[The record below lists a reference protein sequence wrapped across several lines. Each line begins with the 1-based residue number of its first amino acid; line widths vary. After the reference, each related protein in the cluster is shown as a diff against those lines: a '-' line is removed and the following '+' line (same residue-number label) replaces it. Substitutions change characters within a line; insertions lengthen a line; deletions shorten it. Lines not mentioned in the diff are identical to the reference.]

1 MCPLEHGRIGDE
13 KLPVVERF
21 WPSGCAVNTGLSR
34 SSSREKSRWRM
45 LEPAGPSEIDSKPE
59 TELTCP
65 CAFSID
71 QGLSPSVL
79 VRYFAT
85 GISIGLPFQSFVIQS

>member
-1 MCPLEHGRIGDE
+1 
-13 KLPVVERF
+13 
-21 WPSGCAVNTGLSR
+21 
-34 SSSREKSRWRM
+34 M

-71 QGLSPSVL
+71 QGLVPQRPRPL
-79 VRYFAT
+79 FRYRNFDRLTLPILCDPIIVRIIHRSDLPHVT
-85 GISIGLPFQSFVIQS
+85 G

>member
-1 MCPLEHGRIGDE
+1 
-13 KLPVVERF
+13 
-21 WPSGCAVNTGLSR
+21 
-34 SSSREKSRWRM
+34 M

-65 CAFSID
+65 CAFSLD

-79 VRYFAT
+79 VRYFAI